1 LSRRPR
7 LYQSCSDKEEE
18 EEEEEK
24 KKKRRRRRRRRRRMK
39 KKRMK
44 WADHF
49 KWKDIVEKAKSI
61 SEL

>member
-1 LSRRPR
+1 
-7 LYQSCSDKEEE
+7 
-18 EEEEEK
+18 
-24 KKKRRRRRRRRRRMK
+24 MK

-61 SEL
+61 SELQRHRRRKEREGEEEEGEE